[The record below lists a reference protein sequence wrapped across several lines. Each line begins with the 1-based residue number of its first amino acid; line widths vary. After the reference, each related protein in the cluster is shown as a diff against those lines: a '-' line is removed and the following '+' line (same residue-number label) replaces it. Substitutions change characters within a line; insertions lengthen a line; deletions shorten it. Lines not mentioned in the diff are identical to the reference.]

1 MAESS
6 ISLEWKYI
14 KYDIDQETYKAGNL
28 FITGEENAEVRN
40 EAQTGISDFDQNFC
54 RRKIEQAL
62 LNLQEIMHKFF
73 DTISRSA
80 NNETEEL
87 TGNALS
93 TGTDKWTISLNIGDR
108 RQVDSYSLGNVMH
121 KYIVLYVLQEWAKI
135 ALPALEKNYV
145 ERMLAEENRIKT
157 IIYRK
162 TEPTYD
168 NN

>member
-1 MAESS
+1 
-6 ISLEWKYI
+6 
-14 KYDIDQETYKAGNL
+14 
-28 FITGEENAEVRN
+28 
-40 EAQTGISDFDQNFC
+40 
-54 RRKIEQAL
+54 
-62 LNLQEIMHKFF
+62 MHKFF

-93 TGTDKWTISLNIGDR
+93 TGTDKWTISLKIGGR
-108 RQVDSYSLGNVMH
+108 RNVDAYALGNVMH